1 MKIYT
6 LVLSGG
12 STKVPAYVGAF
23 RALKEHNI
31 INDNFEGINHIIV
44 CSVGMLYALF
54 MLLGVNEQV
63 IETLMKSMCFGF

>member
-1 MKIYT
+1 MKIDT

-31 INDNFEGINHIIV
+31 IRNIQLSFID
-44 CSVGMLYALF
+44 
-54 MLLGVNEQV
+54 
-63 IETLMKSMCFGF
+63 